1 MLTQTQQVDLT
12 LHHLKERTLS
22 IYTPEQRA
30 SIEASEDWK
39 QFDRRLEEHFPKLMH
54 ELDNVYNNNEA
65 VLPML
70 EQLISQAWQSYSQRN
85 SSLKD
90 IDIARENDPDWILS
104 NKQVGGM
111 CYVDLFAGDL
121 QGLKAKIPYFQ
132 ELGLTYLHLMPPFKC
147 PEGKSDG
154 GYAVSSYR
162 DVNPALG
169 TIDDLRDVIAA
180 LHEAGI
186 SAVVDFI
193 FNHTSNEH
201 EWAKGCAAGDPLYDN
216 FYYIFPDRWM
226 PDQYDR
232 TLREIFPDQH
242 PGGFS
247 QLEDGRWVWTTFNSF
262 QWDLNYSNH
271 GYSALWQAK

>member
-1 MLTQTQQVDLT
+1 ML
-12 LHHLKERTLS
+12 
-22 IYTPEQRA
+22 
-30 SIEASEDWK
+30 
-39 QFDRRLEEHFPKLMH
+39 
-54 ELDNVYNNNEA
+54 
-65 VLPML
+65 
-70 EQLISQAWQSYSQRN
+70 
-85 SSLKD
+85 
-90 IDIARENDPDWILS
+90 
-104 NKQVGGM
+104 
-111 CYVDLFAGDL
+111 CDLFAGNL

-132 ELGLTYLHLMPPFKC
+132 ELGLTYLHLMPLFKC

-216 FYYIFPDRWM
+216 FYYILPRPLDAR
-226 PDQYDR
+226 PIRPYPAR
-232 TLREIFPDQH
+232 NPSPTSIRAASP
-242 PGGFS
+242 
-247 QLEDGRWVWTTFNSF
+247 N
-262 QWDLNYSNH
+262 
-271 GYSALWQAK
+271 